1 MRLRNPVQHMQKMM
15 DGGMM
20 RVMGFGGLILFILVV
35 LVIVAVVKYIFSR

>member
-1 MRLRNPVQHMQKMM
+1 MQKMM

>member
-1 MRLRNPVQHMQKMM
+1 MQKMM

-20 RVMGFGGLILFILVV
+20 WVMGFGGLILFILVV

>member
-1 MRLRNPVQHMQKMM
+1 MPLRNPVQHKQKMI

-20 RVMGFGGLILFILVV
+20 RVMGFGDLILFILVV